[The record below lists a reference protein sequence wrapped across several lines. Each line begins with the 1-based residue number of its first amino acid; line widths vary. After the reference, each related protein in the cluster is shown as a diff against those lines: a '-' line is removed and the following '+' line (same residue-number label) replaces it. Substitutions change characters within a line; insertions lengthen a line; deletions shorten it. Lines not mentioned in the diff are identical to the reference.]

1 MQVFAHSRNGDLS
14 ENHHFISNDVGMTI
28 PLFLLEL
35 EESVCESRMG
45 RKAKSMS
52 VCSGYLVGR
61 RLFLILCIACSSY
74 CFPQGLVVPT
84 LTRAGVLSLH
94 KLVYL
99 PLRPLTAYA
108 GNEGAEAKA
117 SPRLC

>member
-45 RKAKSMS
+45 
-52 VCSGYLVGR
+52 
-61 RLFLILCIACSSY
+61 
-74 CFPQGLVVPT
+74 
-84 LTRAGVLSLH
+84 
-94 KLVYL
+94 
-99 PLRPLTAYA
+99 
-108 GNEGAEAKA
+108 
-117 SPRLC
+117 

>member
-14 ENHHFISNDVGMTI
+14 ENHHFISSDVGMTI

-61 RLFLILCIACSSY
+61 RLFLILCLACSCY
-74 CFPQGLVVPT
+74 CFPRGWWFP
-84 LTRAGVLSLH
+84 LSPGQEFCPCTNSFICLSD
-94 KLVYL
+94 L
-99 PLRPLTAYA
+99 
-108 GNEGAEAKA
+108 
-117 SPRLC
+117 